1 MVYRPP
7 FIKQLDGSALGGSNC
22 TVASSCMAAIRH
34 LRGINPAGAAQ
45 WYPTP
50 KYVRAKMGD
59 TSGGTNLAQNDSVF
73 YTLYKINFDVRYNL
87 PWSTFVSEIKRGR
100 GAVLQGRY
108 LAFKGT
114 KLWATDSFTGNHAVY
129 INEVR
134 YNSTLK
140 RNEFLMYDPLADGR
154 RNFYQGPTWVAESL
168 LKKFAGSLVLNNRT
182 GAVVGLGKCYVM
194 FTRDT
199 EPEVVLRYGGTA
211 YAKTVFAKVSGARV
225 RATPNVGTTK
235 IVRTLALNAPF
246 AARQRTA
253 AGALVNGSKVWYGD
267 ATGTQWVHSSVV
279 KFST

>member
-1 MVYRPP
+1 
-7 FIKQLDGSALGGSNC
+7 
-22 TVASSCMAAIRH
+22 MAAIRH
-34 LRGINPAGAAQ
+34 LKGVNPAGTAQ

-50 KYVRAKMGD
+50 RYVRSKMGD
-59 TSGGTNLAQNDSVF
+59 SSGGTNLAQNDAIF
-73 YTLYKINFDVRYNL
+73 YSLYRINFDPRYGL
-87 PWSTFVSEIKRGR
+87 PWSTFVSEVKKGR

-108 LAFKGT
+108 YVFKGT

-134 YNSTLK
+134 WNSTLK

-154 RNFYQGPTWVAESL
+154 RNFYHGPTWVAESL
-168 LKKFAGSLVLNNRT
+168 LKKFAGALVLNERT
-182 GAVVGLGKCYVM
+182 DSRVGFGKCYAM

-199 EPEVVLRYGGTA
+199 EPALVLKYGGTA
-211 YAKTVFAKVSGARV
+211 YTKTVFAKVAGARV
-225 RATPNVGTTK
+225 RISPNVGTTK

-246 AARQRTA
+246 AARQRTTT
-253 AGALVNGSKVWYGD
+253 GALVNGSRVWYGD